1 MSSDRSSTEASGF
14 EQHRYVPPPDS
25 VEIVLVRHGASEA
38 ALPGKS
44 FPLIDGQ
51 GDPALSE
58 VGRSQAESVAREL
71 ADERFAG
78 VFVSNLR
85 RTRETARPLVE
96 RLGLEPVVLPDLREV
111 FLGELEGGEYRIK
124 VAEGDHLVAEIAAR
138 ERWDVIPGAE
148 SPAEFEGRLR
158 AAVDAILAAVP
169 AGSVAAAFAHGAVI
183 GQLCATATGSR
194 PFAFIHADNGSIS
207 RLVVHEDGRRLLRS
221 FNETRHLDRP
231 TGPVG

>member
-1 MSSDRSSTEASGF
+1 VTEASGF

-25 VEIVLVRHGASEA
+25 VEVVVVRHGASEA
-38 ALPGKS
+38 ALPGIR

-58 VGRSQAESVAREL
+58 VGRSQAESVAKEL
-71 ADERFAG
+71 ADERFSG
-78 VFVSNLR
+78 MFVSNLR
-85 RTRETARPLVE
+85 RTQETARLLAE
-96 RLGLEPVVLPDLREV
+96 RTGLEPTVLPDLREV

-124 VAEGDHLVAEIAAR
+124 VAEGDPLVVEVAAQ

-148 SPAEFEGRLR
+148 SLADFERRLR
-158 AAVDAILAAVP
+158 SAIETIASSVP
-169 AGSVAAAFAHGAVI
+169 AGTVAVAFAHGAVI
-183 GQLCATATGSR
+183 GQLCAMATGSR

-207 RLVVHEDGRRLLRS
+207 RLVVHEDGRWLLRS
-221 FNETRHLDRP
+221 FNETRHLDQP

>member
-1 MSSDRSSTEASGF
+1 MSDPSTTEASGF

-25 VEIVLVRHGASEA
+25 VEIVVVRHGASEA

-58 VGRSQAESVAREL
+58 VGKDQALSVAKEL

-78 VFVSNLR
+78 MFVSNLR
-85 RTRETARPLVE
+85 RTQETARPLSE
-96 RLGLEPVVLPDLREV
+96 QCGLEPKVLSDLREI

-124 VAEGDHLVAEIAAR
+124 VAEGDPLVAEIAR
-138 ERWDVIPGAE
+138 QERWNVIPGAE
-148 SPAEFEGRLR
+148 SLDDFGARLR
-158 AAVDAILAAVP
+158 AAIEEIVAAVP
-169 AGSVAAAFAHGAVI
+169 AGTVAVAFAHGAVI
-183 GQLCATATGSR
+183 GQLCSMATDSR

-207 RLVVHEDGRRLLRS
+207 RLVIDGDGRWLLRS
-221 FNETRHLDRP
+221 FNETRHLDTP